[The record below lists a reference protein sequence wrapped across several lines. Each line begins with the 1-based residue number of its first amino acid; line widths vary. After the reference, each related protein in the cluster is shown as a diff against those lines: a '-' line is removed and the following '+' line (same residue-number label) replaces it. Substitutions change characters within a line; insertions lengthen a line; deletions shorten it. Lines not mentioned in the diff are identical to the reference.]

1 MQKARQVKEE
11 ADAKAE
17 KSKKQTGSNLDDVSP
32 IVELDS
38 LALDLGYALV
48 PLVDRE
54 KGAELLEPLT
64 EEVMYSDGTKEEVST
79 QLKSKGFRYN
89 SYKECYTGEFNGK
102 TVDVFVVTNHDL
114 VYRICV
120 VYPQQSDRE
129 IISEYNVLLSQF
141 NRNKK
146 YFAISKNSPI
156 SSEEH
161 IAYEMSA
168 NNKEYSAGYA
178 YISPELFSEE
188 EVDQLHELLSQAP
201 EMSQEEISS
210 MVQSM
215 MGSWVDNESQLSAE
229 DALVI
234 LQKFSSIL
242 YGRVWF
248 TIVEGLAQYNIVIYY
263 DNAKNQPNGE
273 DL

>member
-1 MQKARQVKEE
+1 MKKNRLWRETATILTSFGKAMKNEYICGLVTLKTMRRFITTFLLAVL
-11 ADAKAE
+11 
-17 KSKKQTGSNLDDVSP
+17 S
-32 IVELDS
+32 I
-38 LALDLGYALV
+38 LALAQTTDGTLKFLGI
-48 PLVDRE
+48 PI
-54 KGAELLEPLT
+54 
-64 EEVMYSDGTKEEVST
+64 DGTKEEVST

-89 SYKECYTGEFNGK
+89 SYKECFTGEFNGK

-146 YFAISKNSPI
+146 YFALSKNSPI
-156 SSEEH
+156 SAEEH

-188 EVDQLHELLSQAP
+188 EVDQLHDLLSQAP